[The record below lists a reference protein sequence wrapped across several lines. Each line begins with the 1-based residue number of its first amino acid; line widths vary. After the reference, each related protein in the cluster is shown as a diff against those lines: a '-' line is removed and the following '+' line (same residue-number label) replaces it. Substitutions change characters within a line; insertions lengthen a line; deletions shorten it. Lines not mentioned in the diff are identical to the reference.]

1 MTFVDDLRNR
11 VLFTSVH
18 GVDEL
23 LIRGC
28 YEMVSRRLVGC
39 KILDKYNW
47 LEDSRKRRKEIVT
60 QEGGL

>member
-1 MTFVDDLRNR
+1 MTFVDDPRNR

-28 YEMVSRRLVGC
+28 YEIVSRRLVDC
-39 KILDKYNW
+39 KILDKRNW
-47 LEDSRKRRKEIVT
+47 LEGSRKRRKEIVT
-60 QEGGL
+60 QDGGL